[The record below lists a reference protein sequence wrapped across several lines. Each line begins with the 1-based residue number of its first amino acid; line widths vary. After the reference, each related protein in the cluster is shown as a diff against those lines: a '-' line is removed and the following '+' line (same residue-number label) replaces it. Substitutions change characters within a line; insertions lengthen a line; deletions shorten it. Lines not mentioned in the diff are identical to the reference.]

1 MTQAVLTRKQSVVD
15 ELWQRANKLIDN
27 YDGELYWS
35 TVCLNINLGPLK
47 LMTPEEF
54 HSCVYDEDLEAIYAY
69 VRIHTENHPKSPY
82 RFYKESDFND

>member
-35 TVCLNINLGPLK
+35 TMCLNMSLDPLE

-69 VRIHTENHPKSPY
+69 IRIHTKNHPKSPY